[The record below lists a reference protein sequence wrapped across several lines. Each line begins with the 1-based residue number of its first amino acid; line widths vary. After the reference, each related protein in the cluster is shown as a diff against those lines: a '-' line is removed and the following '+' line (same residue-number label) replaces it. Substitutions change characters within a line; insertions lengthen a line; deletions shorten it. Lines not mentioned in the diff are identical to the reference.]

1 MEVKLRHPSS
11 DAEIWSLMPRLAAE
25 GLRHAC
31 DTYYCELVETQRL
44 LEETQE
50 TLNRVRAQYDQLTI
64 DFNKEAEIQADA
76 EERLRQ
82 ITVVLHK
89 HPNDL

>member
-1 MEVKLRHPSS
+1 MEVKLRHPGYN
-11 DAEIWSLMPRLAAE
+11 AEIWSMMPKLAAE
-25 GLRHAC
+25 GLLYAC
-31 DTYYCELVETQRL
+31 DMYYCELVETQCL
-44 LEETQE
+44 LEETQK

-82 ITVVLHK
+82 LTVVLHK
-89 HPNDL
+89 HSNDL

>member
-25 GLRHAC
+25 GLRYAC
-31 DTYYCELVETQRL
+31 DQYYCELVAMQREL
-44 LEETQE
+44 DEVQA
-50 TLNRVRAQYDQLTI
+50 TLNRVTRERDQLI
-64 DFNKEAEIQADA
+64 LDFNKEGKLQADA

>member
-1 MEVKLRHPSS
+1 MPVKLRHPSS

-50 TLNRVRAQYDQLTI
+50 TLNRVSRERDQLI
-64 DFNKEAEIQADA
+64 LDLNKEGEIQADA
-76 EERLRQ
+76 EERLR
-82 ITVVLHK
+82 
-89 HPNDL
+89 